1 MLQQSLLEQN
11 LVILKKHWRDATSGC
26 HFFIYSPGGNFTYAS
41 WCLSLCYCFSYIIVP
56 PTRCHSNWRRK
67 RKDRGEGK
75 KKQFQS
81 LQKKRKRKEKPVGI
95 TSPPSSS
102 ASVSV
107 FIYFFQS
114 AFQKKAGESA
124 DCISTDH
131 EHNAFI
137 LRRILKK
144 PALCRAIFLNRK
156 HKFKYV

>member
-1 MLQQSLLEQN
+1 MQPP
-11 LVILKKHWRDATSGC
+11 VVT
-26 HFFIYSPGGNFTYAS
+26 FFICSPGGNFTYAS

-56 PTRCHSNWRRK
+56 PTCCHSNWRRK

-81 LQKKRKRKEKPVGI
+81 LQKKKKKKKKPVGI

-114 AFQKKAGESA
+114 DFQSW
-124 DCISTDH
+124 
-131 EHNAFI
+131 
-137 LRRILKK
+137 R
-144 PALCRAIFLNRK
+144 LCRLHK
-156 HKFKYV
+156 HRLRTQCFYIEKDFKYTCAVQSDFLK